1 LDSNPKPDSGPSQ
14 KPTALPIKIQGL
26 TKQYGKMYALD
37 SVDLDIKSGEFL
49 TLLGPSGSG
58 KTTLLMAI
66 AGFNRPDAGSIR
78 FGDEEMILKA
88 PHQRGVGMVFQSYA
102 LFPHMT
108 VAENIAFPLK
118 LRGVGGAECI
128 ERVDAALATVQLTGL
143 GDRDIDQLSG
153 GQRQR
158 VALARAFVFR
168 PRILLMDEPLS
179 ALDKKLREQMQI
191 ELKHLHEQLGVTTVY
206 VTHDQREAL
215 TMSDRI
221 AVINEGK
228 LAQVDTPHVIYNQ
241 PANAFVADF
250 IGESTMLPL
259 TQNGSGDLQFE
270 DHLIARDHAG
280 DASSE
285 WSLVIRPERLFV
297 IRDEVIDSEKTIVF
311 PGVIREFVFQ
321 GDTAFALASIS
332 EQHNLSFRFG
342 TDSSSSQDSLHPG
355 DPISLGLHRSDV
367 IIIPRGAE
375 Q

>member
-1 LDSNPKPDSGPSQ
+1 LSSPENHQSPA
-14 KPTALPIKIQGL
+14 TALPIHIQGL
-26 TKQYGKMYALD
+26 TKKYGALYALNA
-37 SVDLDIKSGEFL
+37 VNLEIKSGEFL

-66 AGFNRPDAGSIR
+66 AGFNRPNAGSIK
-78 FGDEEMILKA
+78 FGDTEVILTP
-88 PHQRGVGMVFQSYA
+88 PHKRNVGMVFQSYA

-108 VAENIAFPLK
+108 VAENIRFPLK
-118 LRGVGGAECI
+118 LRGVDAI
-128 ERVDAALATVQLTGL
+128 EAAARVEAALSTVQLDGL

-221 AVINEGK
+221 AVINHGK
-228 LAQVDTPHVIYNQ
+228 LVQVDTPQRIYNQ

-259 TQNGSGDLQFE
+259 RRDAAGDLYFE
-270 DHLIARDHAG
+270 RYHITADYPTEPGRDY
-280 DASSE
+280 
-285 WSLVIRPERLFV
+285 SLVIRPERLFA
-297 IRDEVIDSEKTIVF
+297 IKDGAAESNETIVF
-311 PGVIREFVFQ
+311 SGVVRESVFQ
-321 GDTAFALASIS
+321 GETAFALMSLDDKHA
-332 EQHNLSFRFG
+332 LSFRFS
-342 TDSSSSQDSLHPG
+342 TDAMAAENTLRPG
-355 DPISLGLHRSDV
+355 DPVSLGLHRRDV
-367 IIIPRGAE
+367 IIIPRDKST
-375 Q
+375 